1 MPEKARRGVRGWT
14 SSVAKSAE
22 PRDGSDRTA
31 RKKLGSFSSRRA
43 IARRATD
50 RDTRGSRE
58 DSSAVNART
67 QVVCC
72 SWTRVEARLLDAR
85 EPSCG
90 VSRRGSVRFCL
101 SFPPSARAA
110 RGPVVATAR
119 EARGRV
125 ARLGEARGDGWPRG
139 KASRRRHGRGV
150 RHAERGVRGCG
161 GERGGRRATRA
172 ETHPSQQD
180 RRQDRRGAGEV
191 RRHAPRPPRARARGG
206 EDGRAAPRVLRGHG
220 GGAGL
225 GSETRRRRGV
235 GSRARAGDVGG
246 GVRRRDPRGGGRAV
260 RGRAPHAP
268 RGVRGRS

>member
-1 MPEKARRGVRGWT
+1 MSEKARRRAGWT
-14 SSVAKSAE
+14 SSMAKSAE
-22 PRDGSDRTA
+22 PRDSSDRTA
-31 RKKLGSFSSRRA
+31 RKKLGSFSSRRADA

-67 QVVCC
+67 RAACC

-85 EPSCG
+85 EPSGG
-90 VSRRGSVRFCL
+90 VSRRGSVRFYL

-125 ARLGEARGDGWPRG
+125 ARLGQARGGGRPRG

-172 ETHPSQQD
+172 ETHPS
-180 RRQDRRGAGEV
+180 
-191 RRHAPRPPRARARGG
+191 
-206 EDGRAAPRVLRGHG
+206 
-220 GGAGL
+220 
-225 GSETRRRRGV
+225 
-235 GSRARAGDVGG
+235 
-246 GVRRRDPRGGGRAV
+246 
-260 RGRAPHAP
+260 
-268 RGVRGRS
+268 